1 MRSVFAGARGS
12 PSRLDGVWYLVSS
25 SRPWPSGVRIIAM
38 SDRTPSSPTM
48 RSTRAALD
56 CRIALQLQSEFDEER
71 RSSREVVDDDA
82 DVVHPLD
89 RPAPRVGAPLVGV
102 IHDDLLSGRPPG
114 SAARMRV
121 QARWRS
127 FCCCMSSS
135 MAVGLL
141 PLPPENQDLEI
152 GWQLPPDVWS
162 QGYASQTTYAL
173 AQWAFN
179 QDTDEIFA
187 VVRPDNT
194 RAAAT
199 VAQRHGMGRRDQQV
213 LVPDDR

>member
-1 MRSVFAGARGS
+1 
-12 PSRLDGVWYLVSS
+12 
-25 SRPWPSGVRIIAM
+25 
-38 SDRTPSSPTM
+38 
-48 RSTRAALD
+48 
-56 CRIALQLQSEFDEER
+56 
-71 RSSREVVDDDA
+71 
-82 DVVHPLD
+82 
-89 RPAPRVGAPLVGV
+89 
-102 IHDDLLSGRPPG
+102 
-114 SAARMRV
+114 
-121 QARWRS
+121 
-127 FCCCMSSS
+127 

-199 VAQRHGMGRRDQQV
+199 VRRNGMEWVGETNKYFGLTMQVFRLRLADLNRAAQQAD
-213 LVPDDR
+213 LPPNFETL